1 MVLSL
6 LADIEYKWTSVRRSQ
21 MKKYVVEL
29 TSQERKELEGLVKKG
44 KVAGYKIRHA
54 QMLLKADQSKQGPG
68 WHDKQIAEAFGAHLT
83 TVERLRKR
91 FVEEG
96 FAAALE
102 RHKRQNYTRKLDG
115 DAEARLI
122 AIACS
127 EPPDGRNQWT
137 LRLLA
142 DRLVELSV
150 VDSISHMT
158 VKRTLE
164 KKRTQALAK

>member
-1 MVLSL
+1 
-6 LADIEYKWTSVRRSQ
+6 

-29 TSQERKELEGLVKKG
+29 TSEERRQLEELVKKG

-54 QMLLKADQSKQGPG
+54 QMLLKADQGKEGPG

-91 FVEEG
+91 LVEEG
-96 FAAALE
+96 LDAGLE
-102 RHKRQNYTRKLDG
+102 RHKRQNYAHKLDG

-127 EPPDGRNQWT
+127 KAPEGRNEWT

-158 VKRTLE
+158 VSRTL
-164 KKRTQALAK
+164 KKTSSSPG

>member
-1 MVLSL
+1 
-6 LADIEYKWTSVRRSQ
+6 

-29 TSQERKELEGLVKKG
+29 TSQERKQLEGLIKKG

-54 QMLLKADQSKQGPG
+54 QMLLKADQGRQGPG
-68 WHDKQIAEAFGAHLT
+68 WPDKQIAEAFGAHLT

-96 FAAALE
+96 LEAALE

-115 DAEARLI
+115 EAEARLI

-127 EPPDGRNQWT
+127 EPPEGRNEWT

-142 DRLVELSV
+142 DRLVALSV

>member
-1 MVLSL
+1 
-6 LADIEYKWTSVRRSQ
+6 

-29 TSQERKELEGLVKKG
+29 TSEERRQLEGLVKKG

-54 QMLLKADQSKQGPG
+54 QMLLKADQGKEGSG

-91 FVEEG
+91 LVEDGLE
-96 FAAALE
+96 AALE
-102 RHKRQNYTRKLDG
+102 RHKRRNYTQKLDG

-127 EPPDGRNQWT
+127 EPPEGRNEWT

-158 VKRTLE
+158 VSRTL
-164 KKRTQALAK
+164 KKTSSSPG

>member
-1 MVLSL
+1 
-6 LADIEYKWTSVRRSQ
+6 

-29 TSQERKELEGLVKKG
+29 TSQERKQLEELIKKG
-44 KVAGYKIRHA
+44 KMPGYKLRHA
-54 QMLLKADQSKQGPG
+54 QMLLKADQGKQGLG
-68 WHDKQIAEAFGAHLT
+68 WPDKQIAEAFGAHLT

-96 FAAALE
+96 LQVALE
-102 RHKRQNYTRKLDG
+102 RHKRQNYSHKLDG
-115 DAEARLI
+115 DAEAQLI

-127 EPPDGRNQWT
+127 EPPEGRNEWT

>member
-1 MVLSL
+1 
-6 LADIEYKWTSVRRSQ
+6 

-29 TSQERKELEGLVKKG
+29 TSEERRQLEGLVKKG

-54 QMLLKADQSKQGPG
+54 QMLLKADQGKQGPG
-68 WHDKQIAEAFGAHLT
+68 WRDKQIAQAFGSHLT

-91 FVEEG
+91 FVEQGLE
-96 FAAALE
+96 AALE
-102 RHKRQNYTRKLDG
+102 RNKRQNYTCKLDG

-122 AIACS
+122 TIACG
-127 EPPDGRNQWT
+127 EPPEGRNEWT

-158 VKRTLE
+158 VSRTL
-164 KKRTQALAK
+164 KKTNSSPG